1 MEKGVVISGFG
12 GQGVMLAG
20 ELLAEA
26 GKEEGKFV
34 TFLPSY
40 GPEMR
45 GGTANCHVIVSDEQ
59 IASPVIAL
67 PEAAIIFNL
76 PSLDKYEPLMKQ
88 DGIMILNKTI
98 ISKEVSRTDIRV
110 LQIDAQNV
118 ANELGN
124 ERVTNMIL
132 LGAYV
137 EIEKPVKIESLKEAL
152 KVFLTGR
159 KEAFIEL
166 NIRALNK
173 GAEIAREFLGG
184 KQ

>member
-26 GKEEGKFV
+26 GKEEGKYV

-59 IASPVIAL
+59 IASPIIAL
-67 PEAAIIFNL
+67 PEAAIILNL
-76 PSLDKYEPLMKQ
+76 PSLDKYEPLMKPN
-88 DGIMILNKTI
+88 GIMILNKTI
-98 ISKEVSRTDIRV
+98 IPKEVSRTDIRV

-118 ANELGN
+118 AKNVGN
-124 ERVTNMIL
+124 EKVVNMIL

-137 EIEKPVKIESLKEAL
+137 ELEKPVKIESLKEAL
-152 KVFLTGR
+152 KTLLTGR
-159 KEAFIEL
+159 KETLIEI
-166 NIRALNK
+166 NERAIEK
-173 GAEIAREFLGG
+173 GAEIAREFIGG
-184 KQ
+184 K